1 MFNKVAVIGEQD
13 IVFPL
18 KALGIKVY
26 SPRTIEEAGEILQKL
41 EKENIGLCFLHE
53 RFFEDLGRERE
64 ELSKKVYPVIAGFSD
79 YRMITDYLSQRMRAM
94 AIKATGSD
102 SLVKGRE

>member
-1 MFNKVAVIGEQD
+1 MFNKVAVIGDQD

-26 SPRTIEEAGEILQKL
+26 SPRTVEEAGEVLQKL
-41 EKENIGLCFLHE
+41 AEENVGLCFLHE
-53 RFFEDLGRERE
+53 RFFEELGRERE
-64 ELSKKVYPVIAGFSD
+64 ELSKKICPVITGFSD
-79 YRMITDYLSQRMRAM
+79 YRMITDYLNQRMRDM